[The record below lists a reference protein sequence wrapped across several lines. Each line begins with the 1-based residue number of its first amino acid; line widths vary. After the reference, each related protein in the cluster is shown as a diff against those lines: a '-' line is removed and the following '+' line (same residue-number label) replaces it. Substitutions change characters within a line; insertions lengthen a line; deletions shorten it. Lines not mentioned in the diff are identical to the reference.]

1 MSDLENTKPLID
13 CYDKVYSGFMDDL
26 EDIQELIFVLSGYGG
41 TDLKE
46 FLQDL
51 KKYKT
56 VKLDEDTE
64 NPGVSTLTIDIPVE
78 AREKMLQMT
87 RKAIFEQGQ
96 GVDPQPEN
104 YGNASGEALK
114 FMYTLLE
121 LKSGLM
127 ETEFRISL
135 EEFITVICQHL
146 KINTDK
152 IDQTWTRNMIRSD
165 KDIADICAS
174 SVDIVSKKTILK
186 NHPFVED
193 AEEEL
198 RQIDKEEE
206 ENAKKEELVMYGDA
220 FNSSKEKGQ
229 KDQQEVEDV

>member
-1 MSDLENTKPLID
+1 
-13 CYDKVYSGFMDDL
+13 
-26 EDIQELIFVLSGYGG
+26 
-41 TDLKE
+41 
-46 FLQDL
+46 
-51 KKYKT
+51 
-56 VKLDEDTE
+56 
-64 NPGVSTLTIDIPVE
+64 
-78 AREKMLQMT
+78 
-87 RKAIFEQGQ
+87 
-96 GVDPQPEN
+96 
-104 YGNASGEALK
+104 
-114 FMYTLLE
+114 
-121 LKSGLM
+121 
-127 ETEFRISL
+127 
-135 EEFITVICQHL
+135 
-146 KINTDK
+146 
-152 IDQTWTRNMIRSD
+152 MIRSD